1 VALVKNGQIAI
12 DRRTVDIRAVKQ
24 CLAVLASGG
33 VVGIYPEGAR
43 GRGDVARTRGGA
55 AYLALVSGAP
65 VVPVACLGTR
75 PDGAATSAMPGR
87 GVRLDTVFGA
97 PLMFEQQP
105 WPRTK
110 ARVGA
115 VQAEIQA
122 ALATHVQAACDLTGQ
137 RLPSMPAADAGAD
150 R

>member
-1 VALVKNGQIAI
+1 MALVKNGQIAI